1 MLRDSDMVVKACK
14 ENLGIGMG
22 ETTADKLF
30 TVCEVYLVFYLLFLF
45 FYLYF
50 FIYLFEVNKLHV
62 RISKARS
69 PNRIKLNESI
79 IFNHSKNLE

>member
-30 TVCEVYLVFYLLFLF
+30 TVCEVRLVFSFTIFVFLF
-45 FYLYF
+45 IIFV
-50 FIYLFEVNKLHV
+50 YLFIVFLFIHLRYYAV
-62 RISKARS
+62 AC
-69 PNRIKLNESI
+69 
-79 IFNHSKNLE
+79 